1 MTESIRGKVIRDLI
15 ARFSNDLLIGKKIKS
30 GELRK
35 KIVEIEP
42 EWKCPEHLSNQV
54 IEMENFTMELLEPLE
69 EKSGKVILQL
79 HGGGYVAAMKN
90 AYRSFAALYSEI
102 GKGCSVLTLD
112 YRVAPENPY
121 PAALEDAV
129 TAYHWLIE
137 QGYREEDIVVA
148 GDSAG
153 GGLALSLCLWLK
165 NHGEKLPAGII
176 AMSPWTDLT
185 ISGESVETN
194 FEKDP
199 LFGKTRD
206 SLLYNKDYLGDNDP
220 TNEYIS
226 PLFGNYEGFPPML
239 IQVGSY
245 EMLLSDSERVAD
257 KAKEAG
263 VKVKLSVYEGMF
275 HVFQMAMLLMPESKQ
290 AWTEIKRFLNY
301 LDTEDRT

>member
-165 NHGEKLPAGII
+165 KIGRA
-176 AMSPWTDLT
+176 SC
-185 ISGESVETN
+185 
-194 FEKDP
+194 
-199 LFGKTRD
+199 R
-206 SLLYNKDYLGDNDP
+206 
-220 TNEYIS
+220 
-226 PLFGNYEGFPPML
+226 
-239 IQVGSY
+239 
-245 EMLLSDSERVAD
+245 ERV
-257 KAKEAG
+257 
-263 VKVKLSVYEGMF
+263 
-275 HVFQMAMLLMPESKQ
+275 
-290 AWTEIKRFLNY
+290 
-301 LDTEDRT
+301 